1 MTATMVMMMLMVSRM
16 ALLTVTALMAKELAN
31 EGMPAAHDTGLRGL
45 RV

>member
-1 MTATMVMMMLMVSRM
+1 MTPPMVMMMKLVSSM

-31 EGMPAAHDTGLRGL
+31 EGMPAARDTGLRGL